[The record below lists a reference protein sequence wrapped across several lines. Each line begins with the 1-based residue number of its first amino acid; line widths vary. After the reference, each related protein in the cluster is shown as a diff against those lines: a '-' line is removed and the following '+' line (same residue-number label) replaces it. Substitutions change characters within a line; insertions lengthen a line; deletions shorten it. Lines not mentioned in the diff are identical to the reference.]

1 MKISIGSTVPDHDLL
16 EPESI
21 REDEF
26 YDEGFGQAN
35 IEKGEEEHENE
46 IYDRLMDDE
55 K

>member
-16 EPESI
+16 DPESI
-21 REDEF
+21 RDDEF
-26 YDEGFGQAN
+26 YDEGLENAQ
-35 IEKGEEEHENE
+35 IESAEEEMENE